1 MAFVHGKSSV
11 FKLDNASG
19 SLTDI
24 SAFVNNV
31 DFPETADV
39 AETSV
44 LGASNKTYIVGLKD
58 ATISLG
64 GLFDATVDAIL
75 GAVVGQTATLS
86 YEYSPEGT
94 GSGKVKYT
102 GEAILT
108 NYALSSPVGD
118 VPLTLV
124 TIKNAPPPTVELAE
138 LSLAVPCTPVA
149 V

>member
-24 SAFVNNV
+24 SSFVNNV

-58 ATISLG
+58 ATISIS

-94 GSGKVKYT
+94 ASGKVKYT

-108 NYALSSPVGD
+108 NYNLSSPVGD
-118 VPLTLV
+118 VVAYSADLQCSGAV
-124 TIKNAPPPTVELAE
+124 TRGTH
-138 LSLAVPCTPVA
+138 
-149 V
+149 

>member
-1 MAFVHGKSSV
+1 MAFVHGKNSV

-39 AETSV
+39 AESSV
-44 LGASNKTYIVGLKD
+44 LGASNKTYLVGLRD
-58 ATISLG
+58 ASISIS

-118 VPLTLV
+118 VDAYSADLQCSGAV
-124 TIKNAPPPTVELAE
+124 TRGTH
-138 LSLAVPCTPVA
+138 
-149 V
+149 

>member
-1 MAFVHGKSSV
+1 MAFVHGKDSV

-58 ATISLG
+58 ATI
-64 GLFDATVDAIL
+64 GLSGFFDATADAIY
-75 GAVVGQTATLS
+75 GAVIGQSATLS
-86 YEYSPEGT
+86 FEYSPEGT
-94 GSGKVKYT
+94 ASGKIKYT
-102 GEAILT
+102 GECIMT

-118 VPLTLV
+118 VVAYSADLQVSGAV
-124 TIKNAPPPTVELAE
+124 TRGTH
-138 LSLAVPCTPVA
+138 
-149 V
+149 

>member
-1 MAFVHGKSSV
+1 MAFVHGSDSV
-11 FKLDNASG
+11 FKLDNSGG

-24 SAFVNNV
+24 STYVNNV

-39 AETSV
+39 AETST

-75 GAVVGQTATLS
+75 GAVVGQSATLS
-86 YEYSPEGT
+86 FEYSPEGT

-102 GEAILT
+102 GECILT
-108 NYALSSPVGD
+108 SYTLSSPVGD
-118 VPLTLV
+118 VVGFSADLQVSGAV
-124 TIKNAPPPTVELAE
+124 TRGTH
-138 LSLAVPCTPVA
+138 
-149 V
+149 

>member
-24 SAFVNNV
+24 SAFVINV

-58 ATISLG
+58 ATISLS
-64 GLFDATVDAIL
+64 GLFDATADAIF

-86 YEYSPEGT
+86 FEYSPEGT
-94 GSGKVKYT
+94 ASGKIKYT
-102 GEAILT
+102 GECILT
-108 NYALSSPVGD
+108 NYAMSSPVGD
-118 VPLTLV
+118 VVAYSADLQVSGAV
-124 TIKNAPPPTVELAE
+124 TRGTH
-138 LSLAVPCTPVA
+138 
-149 V
+149 

>member
-24 SAFVNNV
+24 SSFANNV

-58 ATISLG
+58 ATISLS

-118 VPLTLV
+118 VVAYSADLQCSGAV
-124 TIKNAPPPTVELAE
+124 TRGTH
-138 LSLAVPCTPVA
+138 
-149 V
+149 

>member
-24 SAFVNNV
+24 SSFVNNV

-58 ATISLG
+58 ATISIS

-94 GSGKVKYT
+94 ASGKVKYT

-118 VPLTLV
+118 VVAYSADLQCSGAV
-124 TIKNAPPPTVELAE
+124 TRG
-138 LSLAVPCTPVA
+138 SH
-149 V
+149 

>member
-1 MAFVHGKSSV
+1 MAFVHGKDSV

-24 SAFVNNV
+24 STYVNNV

-39 AETSV
+39 AETST

-75 GAVVGQTATLS
+75 GAAGL
-86 YEYSPEGT
+86 GDI
-94 GSGKVKYT
+94 GKYFPSESKKW
-102 GEAILT
+102 ENCNNIIILI
-108 NYALSSPVGD
+108 LSSI
-118 VPLTLV
+118 
-124 TIKNAPPPTVELAE
+124 IK
-138 LSLAVPCTPVA
+138 SI
-149 V
+149 

>member
-1 MAFVHGKSSV
+1 MAFVHGKDSV
-11 FKLDNASG
+11 FKLDNAGG

-24 SAFVNNV
+24 STYVNNV

-39 AETSV
+39 AETST

-75 GAVVGQTATLS
+75 GAVVGQSATLS
-86 YEYSPEGT
+86 FEYSPEGT

-102 GEAILT
+102 GECILT
-108 NYALSSPVGD
+108 SYTLSSPVGD
-118 VPLTLV
+118 VVGFSADLQVSGAV
-124 TIKNAPPPTVELAE
+124 TRGTH
-138 LSLAVPCTPVA
+138 
-149 V
+149 